1 MTNALKKDT
10 GFTRSE
16 IDAMAHGNKDL
27 PVGVYRMSQRKS
39 GYRIIH
45 TIRGVDYRFGSFQ
58 SLEHALRVN
67 KKISEFVGVHRDLL
81 DKTESKI
88 SLDDVQN
95 AVDEIVESKLIL
107 QEMTFRQELD
117 ELKDVIK
124 QQNKL
129 IVNQSTLLEERLLDL
144 SSERKGLL
152 GRVFG

>member
-16 IDAMAHGNKDL
+16 IDAMANGNKDL

-45 TIRGVDYRFGSFQ
+45 TIKSIDYRFGSFQ

-67 KKISEFVGVHRDLL
+67 KKISEFVGVHRELL
-81 DKTESKI
+81 DKTENKI
-88 SLDDVQN
+88 TVDGMEDVIE
-95 AVDEIVESKLIL
+95 DIIESKLIL
-107 QEMTFRQELD
+107 QEMTFKQELD
-117 ELKDVIK
+117 SLKNMIN
-124 QQNKL
+124 QQNTL
-129 IVNQSTLLEERLLDL
+129 IVSQRSLLEERLLEL